1 MTKASG
7 VGGRRKGRR
16 SFSVSRE
23 MSVAF
28 PRQTLSED
36 ADPLPAGN
44 LLSGRLGGDQ
54 GGIEPN
60 ADDDDD
66 DEDGDDDDD
75 EEEDDDDNKVDDD
88 DNDADTDN
96 DDDG

>member
-66 DEDGDDDDD
+66 DEDGDDDD

>member
-7 VGGRRKGRR
+7 VGERRNGRR

-28 PRQTLSED
+28 PRQTPSED
-36 ADPLPAGN
+36 ADPLQAGN

-54 GGIEPN
+54 GGIEPD

-75 EEEDDDDNKVDDD
+75 DLMI
-88 DNDADTDN
+88 
-96 DDDG
+96 